1 LKAKFRFIIAAC
13 VLGLLMTGPFALTA
27 LLLFADSKDAERAAF
42 AEFLLPRLP
51 LGGLIT
57 TFGLIAGMILLR
69 GLFQQYVQGL
79 LRMAETLRLMLG
91 ANRNFRVTPDGP
103 PEVRELARAANDLAQ
118 QRDELLTDVDAQIRQ
133 AKATVEEEKN
143 RLAALMS
150 ELAMGVVVCN
160 LDGRI
165 LLYNSRARLQFK
177 ALAQGP
183 TSTSGGALIGLGRS
197 IFSIL
202 ERGQIT
208 HSLEHIQQRLR
219 KGSAAPT
226 ANFITATRGGQ
237 LLRAQMA
244 PVLRTG
250 ATDPATATVDT
261 IPPNLPPGE
270 GGRERPPTGEIV
282 SNPPDPRAALHS
294 GPASAAQSSALRNPA
309 SAPLSGKGGDEVSGQ
324 AAPVQGKNLDNALGL
339 ESQVTGYVLTIE
351 NITRNFEREAERD
364 QALQA
369 LTDGNRAALGNIR
382 AAVETLIDTPDM
394 EPDYRERFTRVI
406 ADEAAAMSQRLDATM
421 SRFADSL
428 KTRWPLEDVLAIDIL
443 AAAARRI
450 EDRLKLPIKHEEQD
464 ASLWMRVDSFSLIQ
478 AITFLAS
485 RLQDHYAIR
494 ELRLRLATEGKMVFL
509 DLIWSGTPVS
519 SETLYMWELEPM
531 TVGAETSPLTLR
543 DVIDRH
549 GGEIWYQRDK
559 AAHRAFFRM
568 VLPAAVTP
576 DLAANDQVQHLH
588 SDSRPEYYDFDLF
601 AARDAAGA
609 GIDLDRKLSELTY
622 SVFDTETTGLEPS
635 NGDEIIQM
643 GAVRVVNNRLLRQEV
658 FDQLVDPGIP
668 LKPAGIPIHGIT
680 EDMVHG
686 QPKLDVVLPAFHE
699 FCAETVLVAHNAAFD
714 MRFFQLKE
722 DSLGVRFTQPVLDTL
737 LLSAVIH
744 PNQESHR
751 LELIAERLGI
761 NVIGRHTALGDAFVT
776 GEVFLKMVPLLADMG
791 IVTLRQALDAAQ
803 QTYFARIKY

>member
-1 LKAKFRFIIAAC
+1 MNARTRFILA
-13 VLGLLMTGPFALTA
+13 VVMLGLLMTGPFLLTVGI
-27 LLLFADSKDAERAAF
+27 LWADLNPEERAG
-42 AEFLLPRLP
+42 FLVALDRWLPI
-51 LGGLIT
+51 GGLIT
-57 TFGLIAGMILLR
+57 IMALIVGLQLLR
-69 GLFQQYVQGL
+69 ALFQQYVQGL

-91 ANRNFRVTPDGP
+91 ANRNFRVDPEGP

-118 QRDELLTDVDAQIRQ
+118 QRDALLTDVEEQIRR

-183 TSTSGGALIGLGRS
+183 TSMSGGALIGLGRS

-208 HSLEHIQQRLR
+208 HSLENIQHRLR
-219 KGSAAPT
+219 KGSAEPT
-226 ANFITATRGGQ
+226 ANFITSTRSGA

-244 PVLRTG
+244 PVLG
-250 ATDPATATVDT
+250 TAERAEKVD
-261 IPPNLPPGE
+261 IPPAPP
-270 GGRERPPTGEIV
+270 
-282 SNPPDPRAALHS
+282 
-294 GPASAAQSSALRNPA
+294 
-309 SAPLSGKGGDEVSGQ
+309 SGKGGDDISGQ
-324 AAPVQGKNLDNALGL
+324 ASPAPQQKVMAASTEAELQI
-339 ESQVTGYVLTIE
+339 TGYVLTIE

-364 QALQA
+364 QALQN

-394 EPDYRERFTRVI
+394 EADYRERFTRVI
-406 ADEAAAMSQRLDATM
+406 ADEASTMSSRLESTM

-450 EDRLKLPIKHEEQD
+450 EDKLKLPIKNEEQD
-464 ASLWMRVDSFSLIQ
+464 ASLWMRVDSFALIQ

-494 ELRLRLATEGKMVFL
+494 ELRLRLSAEGKMVFV

-519 SETLYMWELEPM
+519 SETLYTWELEPM
-531 TVGAETSPLTLR
+531 NVGAEVSPLTLR

-559 AAHRAFFRM
+559 AAHNAYFRI
-568 VLPAAVTP
+568 VLPAA
-576 DLAANDQVQHLH
+576 AASDAIAAEQVQQHLH

-601 AARDAAGA
+601 AARDAEGS
-609 GIDLDRKLSELTY
+609 GIDLDRRLTDLAY

-643 GAVRVVNNRLLRQEV
+643 GAVRVVNNRLLRQEI

-668 LKPAGIPIHGIT
+668 LKPEGIPIHGIT
-680 EDMVHG
+680 EAMVNG
-686 QPKLDVVLPAFHE
+686 QPRLDVVLPAFHE

-751 LELIAERLGI
+751 LESIAERLGI

-776 GEVFLKMVPLLADMG
+776 GEVFLKMVPLLAEMG

-803 QTYFARIKY
+803 KTYFARVKY

>member
-1 LKAKFRFIIAAC
+1 MKAKVRFILAAC

-27 LLLFADSKDAERAAF
+27 ALLFADAKDAERAAF

-51 LGGLIT
+51 LGGLMT
-57 TFGLIAGMILLR
+57 LLGFIAGLMLLR
-69 GLFQQYVQGL
+69 SLFQQYVHGL

-91 ANRNFRVTPDGP
+91 ANRNFRVAPEGP

-118 QRDELLTDVDAQIRQ
+118 QRDELLTDVEEQIRL
-133 AKATVEEEKN
+133 AKTTVEEEKN

-183 TSTSGGALIGLGRS
+183 ISMSGGALIGLGRS

-208 HSLEHIQQRLR
+208 HSLENIQQRLR
-219 KGSAAPT
+219 KGSAEPT
-226 ANFITATRGGQ
+226 ANFITSTRGGQ

-244 PVLRTG
+244 PVLGKAERRQG
-250 ATDPATATVDT
+250 GVAEDMSAEGS
-261 IPPNLPPGE
+261 PGPSLANSM
-270 GGRERPPTGEIV
+270 GM
-282 SNPPDPRAALHS
+282 DLH
-294 GPASAAQSSALRNPA
+294 
-309 SAPLSGKGGDEVSGQ
+309 
-324 AAPVQGKNLDNALGL
+324 
-339 ESQVTGYVLTIE
+339 VTGYVLTIE

-369 LTDGNRAALGNIR
+369 LTDGNRAALANIR

-394 EPDYRERFTRVI
+394 ESDYRERFTRVI
-406 ADEAAAMSQRLDATM
+406 ADEASAMSIRLEATM
-421 SRFADSL
+421 NRFADSL

-450 EDRLKLPIKHEEQD
+450 ENRLQLPIKNEEQD
-464 ASLWMRVDSFSLIQ
+464 ASLWMQVDSFALIQ
-478 AITFLAS
+478 AITFLAA
-485 RLQDHYAIR
+485 RLQDHYSIR
-494 ELRLRLATEGKMVFL
+494 ELRLRLIADGKMIFL

-519 SETLYMWELEPM
+519 SETLYTWELEPM
-531 TVGAETSPLTLR
+531 NVGAEISPLTLR
-543 DVIDRH
+543 DVIERH

-559 AAHRAFFRM
+559 AAHNAFFRI
-568 VLPAAVTP
+568 VLPAVAMP
-576 DLAANDQVQHLH
+576 DAQPVDQAQHLH

-601 AARDAAGA
+601 ASRDAEGS
-609 GIDLDRKLSELTY
+609 GIDPDRKLADLAY

-643 GAVRVVNNRLLRQEV
+643 GAVRIVNQRLLRQEI
-658 FDQLVDPGIP
+658 FDQLVDPKIP
-668 LKPAGIPIHGIT
+668 LKPEGIPIHGIT
-680 EDMVHG
+680 EAMVKG
-686 QPKLDVVLPAFHE
+686 QPTLDVVLPAFHE
-699 FCAETVLVAHNAAFD
+699 FCSETVLVAHNAAFD
-714 MRFFQLKE
+714 MRFFQMKE
-722 DSLGVRFTQPVLDTL
+722 ESLGVRFTQPVLDTL

-744 PNQESHR
+744 PNQETHR
-751 LELIAERLGI
+751 LESIAERLGI
-761 NVIGRHTALGDAFVT
+761 NVIGRHTALGDAYVT
-776 GEVFLKMVPLLADMG
+776 GEVFLKMIPLLADMG

-803 QTYFARIKY
+803 ETYFARIKY

>member
-1 LKAKFRFIIAAC
+1 MNAKTRFALA
-13 VLGLLMTGPFALTA
+13 VVMLGLLMTGPFLLTVGI
-27 LLLFADSKDAERAAF
+27 LWADLGAEERAN
-42 AEFLLPRLP
+42 FLVALDRWLPI
-51 LGGLIT
+51 GGLIT
-57 TFGLIAGMILLR
+57 IFGLFLGLQLLR
-69 GLFQQYVQGL
+69 ALFHQYVHGL

-91 ANRNFRVTPDGP
+91 ANRNFRVAPEGP
-103 PEVRELARAANDLAQ
+103 PEVLELARAANDLAQ
-118 QRDELLTDVDAQIRQ
+118 QRDELLTDVEEQIRL
-133 AKATVEEEKN
+133 AKLTVEEEKN

-150 ELAMGVVVCN
+150 ELALGVVVCN

-183 TSTSGGALIGLGRS
+183 TSMSGGALIGLGRS

-208 HSLEHIQQRLR
+208 HSLENIQQRLR
-219 KGSAAPT
+219 KGSAEPT
-226 ANFITATRGGQ
+226 ANFITTTRSGQ

-250 ATDPATATVDT
+250 VTGPATASVDGL
-261 IPPNLPPGE
+261 PPDPPPGE
-270 GGRERPPTGEIV
+270 GG
-282 SNPPDPRAALHS
+282 D
-294 GPASAAQSSALRNPA
+294 
-309 SAPLSGKGGDEVSGQ
+309 KVSGQ
-324 AAPVQGKNLDNALGL
+324 AAPAQEKVLDNALGAEL
-339 ESQVTGYVLTIE
+339 QVTGYVLTIE

-382 AAVETLIDTPDM
+382 AAVETLIDSPEM
-394 EPDYRERFTRVI
+394 EADYRERFTRVI
-406 ADEAAAMSQRLDATM
+406 ADEAAAMSGKLEATM
-421 SRFADSL
+421 SRFADAL
-428 KTRWPLEDVLAIDIL
+428 KTRWPLEDVLAVDIL
-443 AAAARRI
+443 IAAARRI
-450 EDRLKLPIKHEEQD
+450 EDRLQLPIKHEDQD
-464 ASLWMRVDSFSLIQ
+464 ASLWMRVDSFALIQ
-478 AITFLAS
+478 AITFLAA

-494 ELRLRLATEGKMVFL
+494 ELRLRLAAEGRMVFV

-519 SETLYMWELEPM
+519 SETLYTWELEPM
-531 TVGAETSPLTLR
+531 NVGAETSPLTLR

-549 GGEIWYQRDK
+549 GAEIWYQRDK
-559 AAHRAFFRM
+559 AAHNAFFRI
-568 VLPAAVTP
+568 VLPAAATP
-576 DLAANDQVQHLH
+576 DAPVIDQGQHLH

-601 AARDAAGA
+601 AARDAEGA
-609 GIDLDRKLSELTY
+609 GIDLDRKLTELTY
-622 SVFDTETTGLEPS
+622 TVFDTETTGLQPS
-635 NGDEIIQM
+635 EGDEIIQM
-643 GAVRVVNNRLLRQEV
+643 GAVRVVNNRLLRQEI

-680 EDMVHG
+680 EAMVNG
-686 QPKLDVVLPAFHE
+686 QPRLDVVLPAFHE
-699 FCAETVLVAHNAAFD
+699 FCHETVLVAHNAAFD

-722 DSLGVRFTQPVLDTL
+722 DSLGVKFTQPVLDTL

-744 PNQESHR
+744 PNQESHK

-803 QTYFARIKY
+803 KTYFARITY